1 MRQNPECSHSGFAQ
15 TKLPWGFNDRGQ
27 LISCCSSAKVNR
39 ATRAFAGSSASR
51 GLNVSPQL
59 LIGVVIRLRAL
70 NMQCASI
77 RSRGTTVPA
86 YLDDI
91 CVNSST
97 CPDLATCQ
105 NIPGG
110 YHCTCKA
117 GFVPNFGKEPFTDPR
132 VKCVDVNECDQ
143 VPSPCGANAICNN
156 TNGNFICK
164 CLKGYDT
171 VTGTVGFPSLNCTDI
186 DECSQVPSVCGPH
199 SICINT
205 PGSFTCQCPLGY
217 SSPSGTSWKTGDPHT
232 LNCTESLF
240 ICQPGIL
247 QGDDFKSQCGNT
259 TQHGNQKSNKFCTI
273 LNQTTKNL
281 ESACGH
287 GNQSVLLE
295 KVFTSLDS
303 LFNATAQQSTGSKE
317 EVTWEANAFLQRVEL
332 AALEAAQKSPENKP
346 QTIATETM
354 TIAALRVMDNCSRAG
369 KMIELNAQ
377 NDSMSIDCTTVVG
390 ASEPGSG
397 AVAFISYA
405 SLESILNND
414 FIDQQNLTGDDKQ
427 GTVTLNSKV
436 VSGITGKP
444 GPLSKPFNFTLKHK
458 QRKEMEDKI
467 VCVFWNRTGTWSTEG
482 CRLLLANS
490 THTTC
495 NCNHL
500 SSFAILMASHAIKE
514 TDPLTIITCVGLT
527 LSLLCLF
534 LAILTFLL
542 SRSIRNVSTSLHLQ
556 LCLCLFLAHLLFLTA
571 VDRVTNEVACAV
583 IAGLLHYL
591 FLASFTWMFLE
602 GLHLFL
608 TVRNLQVVNYTSAS
622 LFKKRFTY
630 PFGYGFPA
638 LVVAISAAVNHKG
651 YGTSKYCWLT
661 IKGGFIWSF
670 LGPVCLIIVMNLAFF
685 IKTLWILRDTISSL
699 NTDVSTLKNTR
710 LLTFK
715 AIAQVFILGC
725 TWIFGL
731 LQVGPAATVM
741 AYLFTIIN
749 SLQGVFIFLV
759 HCLLN
764 KQVRE
769 EYKRWIRRI
778 ETPRT
783 KSQTSALSMSAVP
796 VTTRTEGEKSS

>member
-1 MRQNPECSHSGFAQ
+1 MDQGE
-15 TKLPWGFNDRGQ
+15 TERGKD
-27 LISCCSSAKVNR
+27 LSKVNWQ
-39 ATRAFAGSSASR
+39 AFAGSSASR
-51 GLNVSPQL
+51 GLNASSVL
-59 LIGVVIRLRAL
+59 LTGVMIHLHAL
-70 NMQCASI
+70 NMQCAPLL
-77 RSRGTTVPA
+77 SRATTVPA
-86 YLDDI
+86 DLDDS
-91 CVNSST
+91 CMNSST

-110 YHCTCKA
+110 YHCTCKD
-117 GFVPNFGKEPFTDPR
+117 GFVPSFGAEPFTDPR
-132 VKCVDVNECDQ
+132 VECVVDGCWNSSSCPAFAICENFSGGHHCTCKQGFSSSSEEHHFTNPTVKCV
-143 VPSPCGANAICNN
+143 
-156 TNGNFICK
+156 
-164 CLKGYDT
+164 
-171 VTGTVGFPSLNCTDI
+171 DI

-205 PGSFTCQCPLGY
+205 LGSFTCQCSPGY
-217 SSPSGTSWKTGDPHT
+217 SSSSGTSWKPGDSHT
-232 LNCTESLF
+232 LNCTENLF

-247 QGDDFKSQCGNT
+247 QGDDFKSRCSNT
-259 TQHGNQKSNKFCTI
+259 TQHGNQKSNRFCTI
-273 LNQTTKNL
+273 LNQTTKHL
-281 ESACGH
+281 ESACGN
-287 GNQSVLLE
+287 GNQSVSLE
-295 KVFTSLDS
+295 EVFTSLDS
-303 LFNATAQQSTGSKE
+303 LFNATAQQSTESKE
-317 EVTWEANAFLQRVEL
+317 EVTWAATTFLQRVEL

-346 QTIATETM
+346 QTIIAKTM

-377 NDSMSIDCTTVVG
+377 SDSMSIDCTTVVG

-405 SLESILNND
+405 TLESILNNN
-414 FIDQQNLTGDDKQ
+414 FIDQQNLIGDDKL
-427 GTVTLNSKV
+427 GTITLNSKV

-467 VCVFWNRTGTWSTEG
+467 VCVFWNLTGTWSTEG
-482 CRLLLANS
+482 CRLLLVNS

-514 TDPLTIITCVGLT
+514 SDPLTIITYVGLT

-542 SRSIRNVSTSLHLQ
+542 CHSIRNVSTSLHLQ
-556 LCLCLFLAHLLFLTA
+556 LCLCLFLADLLFFTT
-571 VDRVTNEVACAV
+571 VDRVTNKVACAV

-591 FLASFTWMFLE
+591 FLACFTWMFLE

-608 TVRNLQVVNYTSAS
+608 TVRNLKVVNYTSAS
-622 LFKKRFTY
+622 RFKKRFMY

-651 YGTSKYCWLT
+651 YGTSKHCWLT
-661 IKGGFIWSF
+661 IEGGFIWSF
-670 LGPVCLIIVMNLAFF
+670 LGPVCFIIVMNLAFF
-685 IKTLWILRDTISSL
+685 ITTLWILRDKISSL

-715 AIAQVFILGC
+715 AIAQLFILGC
-725 TWIFGL
+725 TWSLGL
-731 LQVGPAATVM
+731 LQTKAAAMVM

-749 SLQGVFIFLV
+749 SLQGAFIFLV

-764 KQVRE
+764 QQVRE

-778 ETPRT
+778 ETSRT
-783 KSQTSALSMSAVP
+783 KSQTSGLSMSAVT
-796 VTTRTEGEKSS
+796 VTTRTEWEKSS

>member
-1 MRQNPECSHSGFAQ
+1 M
-15 TKLPWGFNDRGQ
+15 KQ
-27 LISCCSSAKVNR
+27 LISH
-39 ATRAFAGSSASR
+39 
-51 GLNVSPQL
+51 L
-59 LIGVVIRLRAL
+59 
-70 NMQCASI
+70 
-77 RSRGTTVPA
+77 
-86 YLDDI
+86 LDDI

-117 GFVPNFGKEPFTDPR
+117 GFVPSFGEEPFTDPR
-132 VKCVDVNECDQ
+132 VKCVM
-143 VPSPCGANAICNN
+143 PSPCDTNAICNN

-171 VTGTVGFPSLNCTDI
+171 VTGTVGFPSLKCTDI

-205 PGSFTCQCPLGY
+205 PGGFTCHCPLGY
-217 SSPSGTSWKTGDPHT
+217 SSPSGTSWKPGDPHT
-232 LNCTESLF
+232 LNCTENLF

-247 QGDDFKSQCGNT
+247 QGDDFKSRCGNT
-259 TQHGNQKSNKFCTI
+259 TQHGNQKSNRFCII
-273 LNQTTKNL
+273 LNQTTKSL

-287 GNQSVLLE
+287 GNQSVLLK

-317 EVTWEANAFLQRVEL
+317 EVTWAATAFLQRVEL

-346 QTIATETM
+346 QTITTEM
-354 TIAALRVMDNCSRAG
+354 MSSRA
-369 KMIELNAQ
+369 
-377 NDSMSIDCTTVVG
+377 VV
-390 ASEPGSG
+390 
-397 AVAFISYA
+397 FISYA
-405 SLESILNND
+405 ILESILNNN
-414 FIDQQNLTGDDKQ
+414 FIDQQNLMGDDKQ
-427 GTVTLNSKV
+427 GTITLNSKV

-458 QRKEMEDKI
+458 QRKEMEGKT
-467 VCVFWNRTGTWSTEG
+467 VCVFWNPTGTWSTEG

-514 TDPLTIITCVGLT
+514 SDPLTIVSLRGTGP
-527 LSLLCLF
+527 LS
-534 LAILTFLL
+534 A
-542 SRSIRNVSTSLHLQ
+542 
-556 LCLCLFLAHLLFLTA
+556 LCLCLFLADLLFLTA
-571 VDRVTNEVACAV
+571 VDRVTNEAACAV
-583 IAGLLHYL
+583 IAGFLHYL
-591 FLASFTWMFLE
+591 FLACFTWMFLE

-622 LFKKRFTY
+622 RFKKRFTY
-630 PFGYGFPA
+630 PFGYGVPA
-638 LVVAISAAVNHKG
+638 LVVAISAAVNPGG
-651 YGTSKYCWLT
+651 YRISKYCWLT

-670 LGPVCLIIVMNLAFF
+670 LGPVCLIIVCPEGPTRMCAGSCANRVTDTSGPRELTIETTNSDNVLPGLLIRLLIWFAEV
-685 IKTLWILRDTISSL
+685 TLVIW
-699 NTDVSTLKNTR
+699 

-725 TWIFGL
+725 TWIFSL

-749 SLQGVFIFLV
+749 SLQGAFIFLV

-778 ETPRT
+778 ETCRT
-783 KSQTSALSMSAVP
+783 KSQTSRLSMSADP